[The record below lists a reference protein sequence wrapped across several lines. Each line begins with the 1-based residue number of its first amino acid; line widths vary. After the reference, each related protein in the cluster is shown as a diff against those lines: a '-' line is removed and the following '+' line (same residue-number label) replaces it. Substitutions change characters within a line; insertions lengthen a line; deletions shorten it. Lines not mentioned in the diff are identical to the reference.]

1 MRVSSASESR
11 DVPMEPLQKT
21 VLVIGYGNELRSD
34 DGVGQRVA
42 DAVEAWGLPNVHS
55 LSVHQLTPE
64 LAEILAQ
71 VDIAIFVDAY
81 PGILQVQ
88 VSPLE
93 PARVAVTSGHNSN
106 PRVLL
111 AIAQAL
117 YGYYPQTWL
126 IAIPAHNF
134 QIGNSLSPIAE
145 TGMAE
150 ALEQIDFLIRIQ
162 NPKLKE

>member
-1 MRVSSASESR
+1 MQDTRNKNKLNVI
-11 DVPMEPLQKT
+11 
-21 VLVIGYGNELRSD
+21 VIGYGNELRSD

-42 DAVEAWGLPNVHS
+42 DAVQTWGLPNVHS

-64 LAEILAQ
+64 LAEILAH

-81 PGILQVQ
+81 PGIMEVQ
-88 VSPLE
+88 VSTLE
-93 PARVAVTSGHNSN
+93 PARIAVTNGHNSN

-134 QIGNSLSPIAE
+134 HLGNCLSPIAE

-150 ALEQIDFLIRIQ
+150 ALKQIDFLIRIQ
-162 NPKLKE
+162 TQTTASFRNEC